1 MLKNLM
7 QRLADLSPSCRQ
19 ATRLQSAALDG
30 KLSTSQKLG
39 LRIHLC
45 LCKWCR
51 RYGSQ
56 IQFLRTASKHE
67 PKPEESLPPRTL
79 SPEARDRIRQR
90 LAEAQKENLF

>member
-1 MLKNLM
+1 MIKKLM

-19 ATRLQSAALDG
+19 ATRLQSTALDG
-30 KLSTSQKLG
+30 KLSVSQKLG

-56 IQFLRTASKHE
+56 IEFLRTASQHE
-67 PKPEESLPPRTL
+67 PKPDESLPVRTL
-79 SPEARDRIRQR
+79 TPEARERIGRR
-90 LAEAQKENLF
+90 LAEAQKEKQA